1 MSEVVEFYPH
11 GVFGLHWE
19 ATAED
24 EREEIRGI
32 VLAEAEDGRVALAHI
47 DDPSQVLFLT
57 RDELASLRDALASGE
72 LDHLLSGGRRRLHP
86 PLVRPPR
93 DLSDGTGYEALDG

>member
-1 MSEVVEFYPH
+1 MSELVEFYPH

-24 EREEIRGI
+24 ADEEVRGV
-32 VLAEAEDGRVALAHI
+32 VLAEAEDGRIALAHI

-57 RDELASLRDALASGE
+57 SGELAALRDALAGGE
-72 LDHLLSGGRRRLHP
+72 LDYLLAGGKGHLHP
-86 PLVRPPR
+86 PLARPPR
-93 DLSDGTGYEALDG
+93 DLPEGAGRGALDG